1 MIRFLGTGTSFGI
14 PRIGCNCQVCT
25 SNDPRDKR
33 TRTSAIISI
42 NNTNILIDCGPDFRT
57 QILNAGITQ
66 IDALLLTHSHYD
78 HMGGVD
84 DLRPFCTESKPLPI
98 YCQADVADDLRRQLP
113 YCFSDNRYPGV
124 PTFDIHI
131 INTNNPTNISNP
143 INVSSP
149 INISNTT
156 NVSSPINVSNSFS
169 INGITIISLP
179 LHHGRLPILGYRI
192 GNTTY
197 ITDALTIP
205 TSTLRLMAGT
215 DTLIINALR
224 HQEHHSHMNL
234 TQALNIISIIQPRQ
248 AYLTH
253 IDHRLGLH
261 AQIDPT
267 LPPNTHLAYDNL
279 TI

>member
-25 SNDPRDKR
+25 SSDPRDKR
-33 TRTSAIISI
+33 TRTSAIIST
-42 NNTNILIDCGPDFRT
+42 NNTNLLIDCGPDFRT
-57 QILNAGITQ
+57 QILTAGITQ

-84 DLRPFCTESKPLPI
+84 DLRPFCSESKPLPI
-98 YCQADVADDLRRQLP
+98 YCQADVADDLRRQIP

-124 PTFDIHI
+124 PSFDI
-131 INTNNPTNISNP
+131 NI
-143 INVSSP
+143 
-149 INISNTT
+149 
-156 NVSSPINVSNSFS
+156 INVSNPFS
-169 INGITIISLP
+169 INGITIIPLP
-179 LHHGRLPILGYRI
+179 LHHGRLQILGYRI

-205 TSTLRLMAGT
+205 PSTLRLMAGT

-234 TQALNIISIIQPRQ
+234 TQALHIISTIQPRQ

-261 AQIDPT
+261 AQIAPT